1 MTTPTKT
8 NNVTTN
14 RSITSALER
23 KNKYEILCVPE
34 YDRYKSCF
42 DHNHTEY
49 IDNELCSIYK
59 LCILTVC
66 TLKNTKIIKLKHN
79 KSPGKKHIQ
88 ISLCMF

>member
-49 IDNELCSIYK
+49 IDNELCSVYK
-59 LCILTVC
+59 
-66 TLKNTKIIKLKHN
+66 TLYFNCMHFKKYKNNKIET
-79 KSPGKKHIQ
+79 Q
-88 ISLCMF
+88 